1 MEHGGTNGKW
11 WFHGISLDF
20 MAFFMGFFI
29 LFTYTKPLNMTM
41 NDHRNSGFTHAKRV
55 IVQTVNVYQRVILLV
70 MHLIFVLCNAFVL
83 SSFAWMLMGFLWDD
97 CGSLMDLYWILCRT
111 LIEVYN
117 F

>member
-1 MEHGGTNGKW
+1 MMCYLASRILSETMVEHGGTW
-11 WFHGISLDF
+11 WNQWKMVVSWDF
-20 MAFFMGFFI
+20 IGF
-29 LFTYTKPLNMTM
+29 
-41 NDHRNSGFTHAKRV
+41 HRNSGFTHAKRV